1 MFSGDACKFKSEKFE
16 GYSLRFKTKVTF
28 GHKLRYEIKV
38 TFGEISLK
46 LRQTNWNVV
55 RNNVNVVVDELPSQ
69 ITIYTCLIIDIWTR
83 RRRRTSTRN
92 CTLQCHPPKMAGF
105 QWNWR
110 QKFLTLLWTRLARRK
125 CLVRTMQCMQFCA
138 KSAKNDL
145 KPTAFLKCNFILK
158 QREYIAWVLG
168 FYCTH
173 PAKLIPGLILKV
185 PVCMGRG
192 CSGSILEIIGL
203 SLLLLLS
210 SSSFC
215 RALLMVVLLL
225 LSSLLLYKLLTP
237 DAPAGMFEHNAL
249 ACTAPTKPCSWVWLG

>member
-46 LRQTNWNVV
+46 LRQTNWIVARNNINVV
-55 RNNVNVVVDELPSQ
+55 ATELSSR

-138 KSAKNDL
+138 KGAKNDL
-145 KPTAFLKCNFILK
+145 KPRDFLKCHFYFETEGVYSLGT
-158 QREYIAWVLG
+158 WVLL
-168 FYCTH
+168 YS
-173 PAKLIPGLILKV
+173 PGQANPGANSQSPSLH
-185 PVCMGRG
+185 G
-192 CSGSILEIIGL
+192 SGMFRIHIGNYWTIVVVVV
-203 SLLLLLS
+203 
-210 SSSFC
+210 
-215 RALLMVVLLL
+215 VVLLIL
-225 LSSLLLYKLLTP
+225 ESIVNGSIITP
-237 DAPAGMFEHNAL
+237 L
-249 ACTAPTKPCSWVWLG
+249 VIVVV